1 MKQPRSRPATL
12 PRAPEHRE
20 RRNSERSERIARTDK
35 HPQGHQ
41 RVFHTMII
49 DCHGH
54 YTTSPPQHEAWRA
67 EQIAA
72 LKNGG
77 SPPPRP
83 LITDDEIRESI
94 QTGQIRIQRE
104 LGPDLRICLP

>member
-1 MKQPRSRPATL
+1 
-12 PRAPEHRE
+12 
-20 RRNSERSERIARTDK
+20 
-35 HPQGHQ
+35 
-41 RVFHTMII
+41 MII

-67 EQIAA
+67 QQIAA

-94 QTGQIRIQRE
+94 EQTQSCM
-104 LGPDLRICLP
+104 PLRIPSSLR